1 MHPIFRCT
9 CIIYVWPAGT
19 LLIGVQLSVNAI
31 LMAGGMQTAELMSP
45 APRVFNVNVICERNM
60 TATGAPISI
69 WSPLAQ
75 SVLFSGPTPIGATG
89 ASTRLAPLAPLAPV
103 APVEG

>member
-60 TATGAPISI
+60 TATGAPI

-89 ASTRLAPLAPLAPV
+89 ASGASRRLAPLALLS
-103 APVEG
+103 GYS